1 MYFYFFFDFSRAI
14 KFSLNA
20 QSVQKNQGVGWG
32 IIGRGAKLEN
42 KRTFFGIFSGFFL
55 LFFAEILYEF
65 FVSAWPG
72 RSGQPNNY
80 LDGQHNLMNI
90 GNDEK

>member
-1 MYFYFFFDFSRAI
+1 MHKAYKII
-14 KFSLNA
+14 KGYRQGA
-20 QSVQKNQGVGWG
+20 TTTGVGKG
-32 IIGRGAKLEN
+32 VEN

-65 FVSAWPG
+65 FVSAWAAAHVCHHG
-72 RSGQPNNY
+72 EQARGGQPNNY
-80 LDGQHNLMNI
+80 MDGQHNLMNI